1 MQSDDDSMKIING
14 KEIAKEIRSEIEN
27 ELVNLK
33 NRNITPGLAVILVG
47 DDPASNTYVRM
58 KQKMCEELG
67 IKTKDSRPGSDISQ
81 EELHLL
87 IEQFNSDDE
96 IHGILVQLPLPDQ
109 IDEKLALS
117 KVLPEKDV
125 DGFHPVNVGKVTLG
139 EGGFIPATPAGIIE
153 ILMRSGNDPA
163 GKNLVI
169 IGRSRIVG
177 RPLLN
182 LLTQKRKGGN
192 ATVTMCHTA
201 TEDLSFHTLNADI
214 IIAAA
219 GSVNILD
226 ASMIKEGV
234 VIIDVGAN
242 RVEDPTKKSGYR
254 LVGDVNFD
262 SVVDKASAITPVPG
276 GVGPLTIIML
286 MKNCVIAAGGSF
298 N

>member
-1 MQSDDDSMKIING
+1 MVEIING
-14 KEIAKEIRSEIEN
+14 KEIAKEIRVEIESEI
-27 ELVNLK
+27 LKLK
-33 NRNITPGLAVILVG
+33 NRNVTPGLAVILVG
-47 DDPASNTYVRM
+47 EDPASRTYVRM
-58 KQKMCEELG
+58 KQKMCGDLG
-67 IKTKDSRPGSDISQ
+67 IITKDSRPDSDISQ
-81 EELHLL
+81 EELHAL
-87 IEQFNSDDE
+87 IEKYNSDDE
-96 IHGILVQLPLPDQ
+96 IHGILVQLPLPDH
-109 IDEKLALS
+109 IDENLALS

-125 DGFHPVNVGKVTLG
+125 DGFHPANVGKVTLG
-139 EGGFIPATPAGIIE
+139 EGGYVPATPAGIIE
-153 ILMRSGNDPA
+153 ILLRSGNDPA
-163 GKNLVI
+163 GKNIVI

-201 TEDLSFHTLNADI
+201 TKDLSFHTSNADI

-219 GSVNILD
+219 GSKNILD

-234 VIIDVGAN
+234 VIIDVGMN
-242 RVEDPTKKSGYR
+242 RVKDSSKKSGYR

-262 SVVDKASAITPVPG
+262 SVAEKASAITPVPG

-286 MKNCVIAAGGSF
+286 MKNCVLAAGGSF

>member
-1 MQSDDDSMKIING
+1 MVEIING
-14 KEIAKEIRSEIEN
+14 KEIAEDIRVEIEN
-27 ELVNLK
+27 EILKLK
-33 NRNITPGLAVILVG
+33 NRNVTPGLAVILVG
-47 DDPASNTYVRM
+47 EDPASRTYVRM
-58 KQKMCEELG
+58 KQKMCGNLG
-67 IKTKDSRPGSDISQ
+67 ITTKDSRPDSDISQ
-81 EELHLL
+81 EELHAL
-87 IEQFNSDDE
+87 IEKYNSDDE
-96 IHGILVQLPLPDQ
+96 IHGILVQLPLPDH
-109 IDEKLALS
+109 IDENLALS

-125 DGFHPVNVGKVTLG
+125 DGFHPANVGKVTLG
-139 EGGFIPATPAGIIE
+139 EGGYVPATPAGIIE
-153 ILMRSGNDPA
+153 ILLRSGNDPA
-163 GKNLVI
+163 GKNIVI

-201 TEDLSFHTLNADI
+201 TKDLSFHTSNADI

-219 GSVNILD
+219 GSKNILD

-234 VIIDVGAN
+234 VIIDVGMN
-242 RVEDPTKKSGYR
+242 RVKDSSKKSGSR

-262 SVVDKASAITPVPG
+262 SVAEKASAITPVPG

-286 MKNCVIAAGGSF
+286 MKNCVLAAGGSF

>member
-1 MQSDDDSMKIING
+1 MVEIING
-14 KEIAKEIRSEIEN
+14 KEIAKEIRVEIESEI
-27 ELVNLK
+27 LKLK
-33 NRNITPGLAVILVG
+33 NRNVTPGLAVILVG
-47 DDPASNTYVRM
+47 DDPASRTYVRM
-58 KQKMCEELG
+58 KQKMCGDLG
-67 IKTKDSRPGSDISQ
+67 IITKDSRPDSDISQ
-81 EELHLL
+81 EELHAL
-87 IEQFNSDDE
+87 IEKYNSDDE
-96 IHGILVQLPLPDQ
+96 IHGILVQLPLPDH
-109 IDEKLALS
+109 IDENLALS

-125 DGFHPVNVGKVTLG
+125 DGFHPANVGKVTLG
-139 EGGFIPATPAGIIE
+139 EGGYVPATPAGIIE
-153 ILMRSGNDPA
+153 ILLRSGNDPA
-163 GKNLVI
+163 GKNIVI

-201 TEDLSFHTLNADI
+201 TKDLSFHTSNADI

-219 GSVNILD
+219 GSKNILD

-234 VIIDVGAN
+234 VIIDVGMN
-242 RVEDPTKKSGYR
+242 RVKDSSKKSGYR

-262 SVVDKASAITPVPG
+262 SVAEKASAITPVPG

-286 MKNCVIAAGGSF
+286 MKNCVLAAGGSF

>member
-1 MQSDDDSMKIING
+1 MVEIING
-14 KEIAKEIRSEIEN
+14 KEIAKEIRVEIESEI
-27 ELVNLK
+27 LKLK
-33 NRNITPGLAVILVG
+33 NRNVTPGLAVILVG
-47 DDPASNTYVRM
+47 DDPASRTYVRM
-58 KQKMCEELG
+58 KQKMCGDLG
-67 IKTKDSRPGSDISQ
+67 IITKDSRPVSDISQ
-81 EELHLL
+81 EELHDL
-87 IEQFNSDDE
+87 IEKYNSDDE
-96 IHGILVQLPLPDQ
+96 IHGILVQLPLPDH
-109 IDEKLALS
+109 IDENLALS

-125 DGFHPVNVGKVTLG
+125 DGFHPANVGKVTLG
-139 EGGFIPATPAGIIE
+139 EGGYVPATPAGIIE
-153 ILMRSGNDPA
+153 ILLRSGNDPA
-163 GKNLVI
+163 GKNIVI

-201 TEDLSFHTLNADI
+201 TKDLSFHTSNADI

-219 GSVNILD
+219 GSKNILD

-234 VIIDVGAN
+234 VIIDVGMN
-242 RVEDPTKKSGYR
+242 RVKDSSKKSGYR

-262 SVVDKASAITPVPG
+262 SVAEKASAITPVPG

-286 MKNCVIAAGGSF
+286 MKNCVLAAGGSF

>member
-1 MQSDDDSMKIING
+1 MVEIING
-14 KEIAKEIRSEIEN
+14 KEIAKEIRVEIEN
-27 ELVNLK
+27 EILNLN

-47 DDPASNTYVRM
+47 EDSASRTYVRM
-58 KQKMCEELG
+58 KQKMCSDLG
-67 IKTKDSRPGSDISQ
+67 ITTKDSRPNSDISQ
-81 EELHLL
+81 EELHAL
-87 IEQFNSDDE
+87 IEEYNSDDE
-96 IHGILVQLPLPDQ
+96 IHGILVQLPLPGH
-109 IDEKLALS
+109 IDENLALS

-125 DGFHPVNVGKVTLG
+125 DGFHPSNVGKVTLG
-139 EGGFIPATPAGIIE
+139 EGGFVPATPAGIIE
-153 ILMRSGNDPA
+153 ILLRSGNDPE
-163 GKNLVI
+163 GKNIVI

-201 TEDLSFHTLNADI
+201 TKNLSFHTSNADI

-219 GSVNILD
+219 GSKNILD

-234 VIIDVGAN
+234 VIIDVGMN
-242 RVEDPTKKSGYR
+242 RVKDSSKKSGYR

-262 SVVDKASAITPVPG
+262 SVEEKASAITPVPG

-286 MKNCVIAAGGSF
+286 MKNCVLAAGGSF

>member
-1 MQSDDDSMKIING
+1 MPSEIDLVKIING
-14 KEIAKEIRSEIEN
+14 NEIANEIRSEIEN
-27 ELVNLK
+27 ELVQLK

-58 KQKMCEELG
+58 KQKMCDELG
-67 IKTKDSRPGSDISQ
+67 IKTKDSRPNSDISQ

-87 IEQFNSDDE
+87 IEKFNSDDE
-96 IHGILVQLPLPDQ
+96 IHAILVQLPLPDH

-139 EGGFIPATPAGIIE
+139 EGGYIPATPAGIIE

-192 ATVTMCHTA
+192 ATVTLCHTG
-201 TEDLSFHTLNADI
+201 TKDLSFHTLNADI

-262 SVVDKASAITPVPG
+262 SVVEKASAITPVPG

>member
-1 MQSDDDSMKIING
+1 MVKIING
-14 KEIAKEIRSEIEN
+14 SEIAKDIRSEIET
-27 ELVNLK
+27 EILNLK

-47 DDPASNTYVRM
+47 EDPASNTYVRM
-58 KQKMCEELG
+58 KQKMCAELG
-67 IKTKDSRPGSDISQ
+67 IRTKDSRPNSNLSQ
-81 EELHLL
+81 EELHAL
-87 IEQFNSDDE
+87 IEEYNSDDE

-109 IDEKLALS
+109 IDENLALS

-139 EGGFIPATPAGIIE
+139 EGGYIPATPAGIIE

-163 GKNLVI
+163 GKNIVI

-192 ATVTMCHTA
+192 ATVTMCHTS
-201 TEDLSFHTLNADI
+201 TKDLSFHTSKADI
-214 IIAAA
+214 IIVAA
-219 GSVNILD
+219 GTTNILD

-234 VIIDVGAN
+234 VIIDVGTN
-242 RVEDPTKKSGYR
+242 RVEDSSKKSGYK
-254 LVGDVNFD
+254 LVGDINFD
-262 SVVDKASAITPVPG
+262 SVAEKAYAITPVPG

-298 N
+298 K

>member
-1 MQSDDDSMKIING
+1 MVEIING
-14 KEIAKEIRSEIEN
+14 KEIAKEIRVEIESEI
-27 ELVNLK
+27 LKLK
-33 NRNITPGLAVILVG
+33 NRNVTPGLAVILVG
-47 DDPASNTYVRM
+47 EDPASRTYVRM
-58 KQKMCEELG
+58 KQKMCGDLG
-67 IKTKDSRPGSDISQ
+67 IITKDSRPDSDISQ
-81 EELHLL
+81 EELHDL
-87 IEQFNSDDE
+87 IEKYNSDDE
-96 IHGILVQLPLPDQ
+96 IHGILVQLPLPDH
-109 IDEKLALS
+109 IDENLALS

-125 DGFHPVNVGKVTLG
+125 DGFHPANVGKVTLG
-139 EGGFIPATPAGIIE
+139 EGGYVPATPAGIIE
-153 ILMRSGNDPA
+153 ILLRSGNDPA
-163 GKNLVI
+163 GKNIVI

-201 TEDLSFHTLNADI
+201 TKDLSFHTSNADI

-219 GSVNILD
+219 GSKNILD

-234 VIIDVGAN
+234 VIIDVGMN
-242 RVEDPTKKSGYR
+242 RVKDSSKKSGYR

-262 SVVDKASAITPVPG
+262 SVAEKASAITPVPG

-286 MKNCVIAAGGSF
+286 MKNCVLAAGGSF

>member
-1 MQSDDDSMKIING
+1 MASEIDLVKIING
-14 KEIAKEIRSEIEN
+14 NEIAKDIRREIEN
-27 ELVNLK
+27 ELVQLK

-58 KQKMCEELG
+58 KQKMCDELG
-67 IKTKDSRPGSDISQ
+67 IKTKDSRPSSDISQ

-87 IEQFNSDDE
+87 IEKFNSDDE
-96 IHGILVQLPLPDQ
+96 IHGILVQLPLPDH

-139 EGGFIPATPAGIIE
+139 EGGYIPATPAGIIE

-192 ATVTMCHTA
+192 ATVTLCHTG
-201 TEDLSFHTLNADI
+201 TKDLSFHTLNADI
-214 IIAAA
+214 IISAA
-219 GSVNILD
+219 GRVDILD

-262 SVVDKASAITPVPG
+262 SVVEKASAITPVPG

-286 MKNCVIAAGGSF
+286 MKNCVIAANGSF

>member
-1 MQSDDDSMKIING
+1 LVEIING
-14 KEIAKEIRSEIEN
+14 KEIAEDIRVEIEN
-27 ELVNLK
+27 EILKLK
-33 NRNITPGLAVILVG
+33 NRNVTPGLAVILVG
-47 DDPASNTYVRM
+47 EDPASRTYVRM
-58 KQKMCEELG
+58 KQKMCGNLG
-67 IKTKDSRPGSDISQ
+67 ITTKDSRPDSDISQ
-81 EELHLL
+81 EELHAL
-87 IEQFNSDDE
+87 IEKYNSDDE
-96 IHGILVQLPLPDQ
+96 IHGILVQLPLPDH
-109 IDEKLALS
+109 IDENLALS

-125 DGFHPVNVGKVTLG
+125 DGFHPANVGKVTLG
-139 EGGFIPATPAGIIE
+139 EGGYVPATPAGIIE
-153 ILMRSGNDPA
+153 ILLRSGNDPA
-163 GKNLVI
+163 GKNIVI

-201 TEDLSFHTLNADI
+201 TKDLSFHTSNADI

-219 GSVNILD
+219 GSKNILD

-234 VIIDVGAN
+234 VIIDVGMN
-242 RVEDPTKKSGYR
+242 RVKDSSKKSGSR

-262 SVVDKASAITPVPG
+262 SVAEKASAITPVPG

-286 MKNCVIAAGGSF
+286 MKNCVLAAGGSF

>member
-1 MQSDDDSMKIING
+1 
-14 KEIAKEIRSEIEN
+14 
-27 ELVNLK
+27 
-33 NRNITPGLAVILVG
+33 
-47 DDPASNTYVRM
+47 M
-58 KQKMCEELG
+58 KQKMCDELG
-67 IKTKDSRPGSDISQ
+67 IITKDSRPNSDISQ
-81 EELHLL
+81 EELHTL
-87 IEQFNSDDE
+87 IEKYNSDNE
-96 IHGILVQLPLPDQ
+96 IHGILVQLPLPDH

-139 EGGFIPATPAGIIE
+139 EGGYIPATPAGIIE
-153 ILMRSGNDPA
+153 ILLRSGNDPS
-163 GKNLVI
+163 GKNVVL

-182 LLTQKRKGGN
+182 LLTQKRRGGN
-192 ATVTMCHTA
+192 ATVTLCHTS
-201 TEDLSFHTLNADI
+201 TKELSFHTSKADI
-214 IIAAA
+214 IITAA
-219 GSVNILD
+219 GSANILD

-234 VIIDVGAN
+234 VIIDVGMN
-242 RVEDPTKKSGYR
+242 RIEDSSKKSGYR

-262 SVVDKASAITPVPG
+262 SVSEKVSAITPVPG